1 MLFES
6 VRQLLSTIRIKLS
19 RSASRS
25 EKLEPCGAKVPTR
38 DASTSCGEPASVLGY
53 LDAAVQVNEVM
64 LIRTGREYGLF
75 ELGTEDEMSQ
85 KPGLPIIHQNRRR
98 PEAIPEET
106 IIFETPVKERRT
118 TSSPPKSAL
127 RVTSQ
132 ESSSADSFHS
142 NKTGSDTGSSKSKQV
157 SWEEE
162 SDQKTRSSDA
172 TEGST
177 SGAAT
182 SPQSRRRKSSSNQS
196 SITQSNRSAR
206 VLDLLPVSAQTAF
219 QTFCKLCASNGLLN
233 RPADLGKEDSQEG
246 LNDEVTLF
254 RFFTARKCDI
264 HGAYNQYQ
272 EAHETREASNVL
284 RFFDCMDVDDYE
296 ETRKL
301 VRILL
306 YPSKRYTLS

>member
-1 MLFES
+1 
-6 VRQLLSTIRIKLS
+6 
-19 RSASRS
+19 
-25 EKLEPCGAKVPTR
+25 
-38 DASTSCGEPASVLGY
+38 
-53 LDAAVQVNEVM
+53 M

-118 TSSPPKSAL
+118 TSSPTKSAL

-157 SWEEE
+157 SWEQE
-162 SDQKTRSSDA
+162 SDRKTRSSDPP
-172 TEGST
+172 EGST

-182 SPQSRRRKSSSNQS
+182 PPQSRRRKSSSIQS
-196 SITQSNRSAR
+196 SITESIRSAR

-233 RPADLGKEDSQEG
+233 RPADLGKDDSQEG
-246 LNDEVTLF
+246 LNDEVTLLSVIPAMNYH
-254 RFFTARKCDI
+254 RSP
-264 HGAYNQYQ
+264 YPY
-272 EAHETREASNVL
+272 VL
-284 RFFDCMDVDDYE
+284 
-296 ETRKL
+296 
-301 VRILL
+301 
-306 YPSKRYTLS
+306 S